1 MPEPRTMVQLAE
13 VAGESQR
20 GRITDGSDD
29 MGKRKDK
36 EIAGLAAAA
45 LFIGVP
51 IYVVSKVNETVGWIA
66 PLCAI
71 AAVVA
76 LVLAQRASRRKARLE
91 YLRVKYQDE
100 VVVQRIVGGQIWQTQ
115 SAEQLIDSIGR
126 PLSIDQKLL
135 KTKTR
140 EVWKYNHRGANRY
153 GLRVTV
159 EDGYVTGWDQKT

>member
-1 MPEPRTMVQLAE
+1 M
-13 VAGESQR
+13 
-20 GRITDGSDD
+20 
-29 MGKRKDK
+29 
-36 EIAGLAAAA
+36 
-45 LFIGVP
+45 
-51 IYVVSKVNETVGWIA
+51 A